1 VFEGIIFYFLAV
13 TPKKY
18 TIENRA
24 FTKGLAFSR
33 LLEDLLQEIK
43 MAVFQYPGF

>member
-1 VFEGIIFYFLAV
+1 MFDGIIFYFVAF
-13 TPKKY
+13 TPKKH
-18 TIENRA
+18 TIENPKLA
-24 FTKGLAFSR
+24 KGLAFSR

>member
-1 VFEGIIFYFLAV
+1 VFDGIIFYFVAV

-18 TIENRA
+18 TIKNPTL
-24 FTKGLAFSR
+24 TKGLAFSR

-43 MAVFQYPGF
+43 MAVFQYPWF